1 MTLKKLRLQ
10 AAKCYITALYSTK
23 RERTLEL
30 NCSHARD
37 NDLQQQLAVLDLMEG
52 WSPAAILTAIITD
65 RHQEQISNKNLRLEF
80 GNAFQKKLFLHSLL
94 ISVF

>member
-10 AAKCYITALYSTK
+10 AAKCYITTLYSTK

-30 NCSHARD
+30 NCSQARD

-52 WSPAAILTAIITD
+52 WSPAAILPLLLLPTD
-65 RHQEQISNKNLRLEF
+65 IRNR
-80 GNAFQKKLFLHSLL
+80 
-94 ISVF
+94 SVIKIYV